1 MIFRFSSV
9 KVIRETTH
17 IEASLLTAYLNIF
30 LFISE

>member
-17 IEASLLTAYLNIF
+17 IEATFLTTYFNIF